1 MFNLLYLP
9 IGVPTFE
16 LVSAKKLF
24 DESVATLKSIADNVI
39 APDDMLLSVDD
50 MLDFMNDKEADMV
63 VIQNSTFANSAYCEK
78 IIEKFHCPIILWT
91 LREPVIDGGRLR
103 LNSLTGA
110 FSAGNKMKMNGVR
123 FAYCFG
129 APNEVK
135 KEIKTVYNASKCYKA
150 LYNLHLCQIGETPQ
164 GFDFG
169 EGDEAELAKNFGIK
183 YSFVKAEELMD
194 RANAVSDADAMP
206 YLEKAKARMVGLDDN
221 DEHTMAFAKLYKA
234 YSDYVNENK
243 INAVASRCWPDFF
256 TKYGTPVCSVLAM
269 LGDDGI
275 PASCEADVLGSVSM
289 FIGQNITGS
298 PAFFGDPVSLDEK
311 ENTLTFWHCGT
322 AACSLAREDTGAQ
335 VGVHCNRKIGPT
347 LEFGCKPCKEVTIFR
362 VGRKAEYEIDLDNGG
377 NDVRFF
383 VAKGEALDKPKQF
396 FGTSVVVKTESSVKP
411 TVEQMVKDGWEPHY
425 AVIYG
430 DCVAEIKALANMCG
444 IEVVSY

>member
-1 MFNLLYLP
+1 MTKLLYIP

-24 DESVATLKSIADNVI
+24 FESVDTLARIADEIIV
-39 APDDMLLSVDD
+39 PDDMLLSVDD
-50 MLDFMNDKEADMV
+50 MVEYIEEVVDEADMA
-63 VIQNSTFANSAYCEK
+63 VIQNSTFANSAYTEK
-78 IIEKFHCPIILWT
+78 IIEKLHCPILLWT

-110 FSAGNKMKMNGVR
+110 FSAGNKMKMNGVP
-123 FAYCFG
+123 FSYCFG
-129 APNEVK
+129 APSEVRA
-135 KEIKTVYNASKCYKA
+135 EIEAFYNAGKCYKA
-150 LYNLHLCQIGETPQ
+150 LNNLHLCQIGETPQ

-194 RANAVSDADAMP
+194 SARAVSDDEAMP
-206 YLEKAKARMVGLDDN
+206 YLEKAKSRMVGLDDN

-234 YSDYVNENK
+234 YCDYINENE
-243 INAVASRCWPDFF
+243 ISAIASRCWPDFF
-256 TKYGTPVCSVLAM
+256 TNYGTPVCSVLGM
-269 LGDDGI
+269 LNDDGI
-275 PASCEADVLGSVSM
+275 PASCESDVLGSVSM
-289 FIGQNITGS
+289 FIGQNITGA
-298 PAFFGDPVSLDEK
+298 PTFFGDPVSLDEN

-347 LEFGCKPCKEVTIFR
+347 LEFGCKPCKDVTIFR
-362 VGRKAEYEIDLDNGG
+362 VGRTTTG
-377 NDVRFF
+377 VRMF

-396 FGTSVVVKTESSVKP
+396 FGTSVVVKTQSAVKSM
-411 TVEQMVKDGWEPHY
+411 VEQMVVDGWEPHY

-430 DCVAEIKALANMCG
+430 DCVAEIKALANMQG
-444 IEVVSY
+444 IEVVEY